1 MKIEKSDVVMDAA
14 RDFTSERE
22 VTLDYENSF
31 RTLFDGIAQ
40 AGELS
45 TNRTEEREKQVLLM
59 LQALISRML
68 ELISGTG
75 KQKVC
80 DLREVLNTDGSVL
93 PAGPA
98 QEAPPMREMTWT
110 SQFSERI
117 FEHESTHYTS
127 TGKIQTVDGRTLD
140 FNLDLSMC
148 RTFACERTVSE
159 QGKIQLRDPL
169 VINFDGKAAEL
180 SGKRFAFDLDADGRT
195 ESIPGLAQSSGFL
208 AIDQNADGHIND
220 GSELFGARS
229 GNGFADLAVF
239 DKDGNHWI
247 DETDSIFDALRIWQR
262 DDSGVEQ
269 LSSLRE
275 QGIGALY
282 LGASE
287 TQFSLTD
294 DENRL
299 LAQIR
304 ASGFYLR
311 ESGSVGSVQQIDLA
325 V

>member
-1 MKIEKSDVVMDAA
+1 MKIEKSDVMMNAT

-22 VTLDYENSF
+22 VTLEYENNF
-31 RTLFDGIAQ
+31 RTLFKGISQ
-40 AGELS
+40 AGELATS
-45 TNRTEEREKQVLLM
+45 RADERKKEVLLM
-59 LQALISRML
+59 LEALISRML
-68 ELISGTG
+68 ELISGAG
-75 KQKVC
+75 KQKIC
-80 DLREVLNTDGSVL
+80 DLREVLNADGSTAPARQQEEPPPVL
-93 PAGPA
+93 
-98 QEAPPMREMTWT
+98 EMEWT
-110 SQFSERI
+110 SQFSERLY
-117 FEHESTHYTS
+117 EHESTRYTS
-127 TGKIQTVDGRTLD
+127 TGQIQTADGRTLD

-148 RTFACERTVSE
+148 RTFECERSVSE

-169 VINFDGKAAEL
+169 VINFEGKAAEL
-180 SGKRFAFDLDADGRT
+180 TGKRFAFDLDADGRV

-208 AIDQNADGHIND
+208 AIDQNADGRIND
-220 GSELFGARS
+220 GSELFGTRS
-229 GNGFADLAVF
+229 GNGFADLALF

-247 DETDSIFDALRIWQR
+247 DEADSGFDALRIWQR
-262 DDSGVEQ
+262 DDSGVER

-287 TQFSLTD
+287 TPFSLTD

-311 ESGSVGSVQQIDLA
+311 ENGATGSLQQIDLA